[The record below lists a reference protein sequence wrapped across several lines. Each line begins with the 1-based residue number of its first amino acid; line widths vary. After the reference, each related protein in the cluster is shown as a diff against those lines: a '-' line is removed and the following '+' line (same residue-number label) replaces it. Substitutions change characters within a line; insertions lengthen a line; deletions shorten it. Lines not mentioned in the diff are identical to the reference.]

1 VASSDLR
8 RDQSSVSGEESS
20 RFVDGD
26 CGNCGAPMVGP
37 YCSLCGEKKF
47 TRHDYTLGHLAE
59 ETLDVFTHFDSRFL
73 RTLKVLLTK
82 PGELSKAYF
91 HGGRSRYTKPLT
103 LFVILNLFF
112 FAIQP
117 HTGLLS
123 YRYADYMNFPR
134 YAALVRNH
142 LAVTGEPPQS
152 YVARF
157 NTNQQNQKKSLLL
170 VSVPVLA
177 VVMAVLF
184 LGTPRTYAE
193 HLVFLIQV
201 YAFLL
206 IFLVALSGLTFLL
219 PRLIGSAPH
228 QVNQFFRSE
237 TVIIVPMIAAL
248 TIYIYSG
255 LRRAYDA
262 SRLRAALTAFVL
274 ACAVGPL
281 TGLFLNLLFFVTFWT
296 T

>member
-1 VASSDLR
+1 
-8 RDQSSVSGEESS
+8 
-20 RFVDGD
+20 
-26 CGNCGAPMVGP
+26 MTGP
-37 YCSLCGEKKF
+37 YCSQCGEKKF
-47 TRHDYTLGHLAE
+47 THHDYSLGHFAE
-59 ETLDVFTHFDSRFL
+59 ETLDVFTHFDSKFL
-73 RTLKVLLTK
+73 RTLKMLLTK
-82 PGELSKAYF
+82 PGELSNAYF

-112 FAIQP
+112 FIIQP

-123 YRYADYMNFPR
+123 YRYADYMKFPH

-142 LAVTGEPPQS
+142 LTLTGESPQS

-157 NTNQQNQKKSLLL
+157 NANQQNQKKSLLL
-170 VSVPVLA
+170 VSIPVLA
-177 VVMAVLF
+177 VVMAILF
-184 LGTPRTYAE
+184 IGTSRTYAE
-193 HLVFLIQV
+193 HLVFLVQV

-206 IFLVALSGLTFLL
+206 IFLAALAGLTFLL
-219 PRLIGSAPH
+219 PWLIGSPPH

-237 TVIIVPMIAAL
+237 MVIIIPMIAAL

-255 LRRAYDA
+255 LRRAYEA
-262 SRLRAALTAFVL
+262 SRLRAALTAVVL